1 MIEAIVLC
9 QRKGRNDPQNLERV
23 QSVLARRLYDGG
35 DGGVVFRA
43 GFRAKAS
50 SDLEFGLGR
59 PQGFLAVVVR
69 RKNGGVREEGEEVAP
84 VFGEAFFE
92 LAQFGITAILFR
104 VDRRLRQQF
113 IQSRIH
119 LLPKSRPDISLIPLV
134 HGVSQEIQH
143 VQTPSVI
150 REGPRR
156 VSEVQQVR
164 LDILF
169 QSRIDALFH
178 TTKVRKRF
186 DAHKSNRLSIS
197 ALKVISRLSVEVK
210 IPVRGGQDEKFL
222 GASAGLTKN
231 YKRIIFSGP
240 KHDFAS

>member
-23 QSVLARRLYDGG
+23 QSVLDRRLYDGG
-35 DGGVVFRA
+35 EGGVVFRA

-69 RKNGGVREEGEEVAP
+69 RRNGGVREEGEEVVP

-92 LAQFGITAILFR
+92 LVQFGITAILFR
-104 VDRRLRQQF
+104 VDRRFRQQF
-113 IQSRIH
+113 IQ
-119 LLPKSRPDISLIPLV
+119 SRPDISLIPLV

-156 VSEVQQVR
+156 VSEVHQVR
-164 LDILF
+164 LDVLF

-178 TTKVRKRF
+178 TTKVRKRI

-197 ALKVISRLSVEVK
+197 TLKVISRLSVEVK
-210 IPVRGGQDEKFL
+210 IPLRGGQDEKFL

>member
-23 QSVLARRLYDGG
+23 QSVLDRRLYDGG
-35 DGGVVFRA
+35 EGGVVFRA

-69 RKNGGVREEGEEVAP
+69 RRNGGVREEGEEVVP

-92 LAQFGITAILFR
+92 LVQFGITAILFR
-104 VDRRLRQQF
+104 VDRRFRQQF
-113 IQSRIH
+113 IQ
-119 LLPKSRPDISLIPLV
+119 SRPDISLIPLV

-156 VSEVQQVR
+156 VSEVHQVR
-164 LDILF
+164 LDVLF
-169 QSRIDALFH
+169 QSRIDVLFH
-178 TTKVRKRF
+178 TTKVRKRI

-197 ALKVISRLSVEVK
+197 TLKVISRLSVEVK
-210 IPVRGGQDEKFL
+210 IPLRGGQDEKFL